1 MTLTRSLLR
10 SSFFFFR
17 RRRPRSN
24 AGRRTSPFF
33 RRRSAAADNPEPSSP
48 KVTCIGQV
56 RVKSQKKVKQCRR
69 RINGESS
76 FRSAS
81 EPSFHHWV
89 HLPSFSALLR
99 EFCCLFSCKCG
110 GCETW
115 WCGGGRRK
123 KREIIAVKCGGDE
136 EEEEEEVISNP
147 RKHVF
152 DDIEVNGDRIEVK
165 GRSFEDEFAISVP
178 PKNAL
183 LLMRCRSDPVK
194 LAAIANRISSDAA
207 RYENVAFQFHDE
219 EEDDDETSSSD
230 EVFEARVLEQ
240 VQKEMF
246 ANEAEK
252 SFMPNNERIE
262 PEEDVESNMSSFEA
276 LLETENEPKS
286 DPIADQ
292 KQEINQEKGALP
304 ECLLLMM
311 REPKLSMEVSKETW
325 VCATDFIRL
334 HPERPRRAA
343 AKADAEPPLVKK
355 RVSVEKS
362 KPRVP
367 APPKRN
373 NDAQPARSSC
383 SLPPDGKCEP
393 LVLTRCKSEPMSSA
407 AAKLMPEAGC

>member
-10 SSFFFFR
+10 SSFFFR

-24 AGRRTSPFF
+24 AGRRISPFF
-33 RRRSAAADNPEPSSP
+33 RRRSPAGDNPEPSSP

-81 EPSFHHWV
+81 VPSFQRWV
-89 HLPSFSALLR
+89 HLPCFSAVLR
-99 EFCCLFSCKCG
+99 EFFCLFRCKC
-110 GCETW
+110 ERW

-123 KREIIAVKCGGDE
+123 MEIAVKCSGE
-136 EEEEEEVISNP
+136 EEEKVNSNS
-147 RKHVF
+147 RQHVF

-165 GRSFEDEFAISVP
+165 GRSFEDECAISVP

-183 LLMRCRSDPVK
+183 LLMRCRSDPIK
-194 LAAIANRISSDAA
+194 MAAIANRISSDAA
-207 RYENVAFQFHDE
+207 RYENVAIQLQEDE
-219 EEDDDETSSSD
+219 EEEDDGDDDETSSSD

-240 VQKEMF
+240 VQKEFF
-246 ANEAEK
+246 ANEAE
-252 SFMPNNERIE
+252 NNEKTE

-276 LLETENEPKS
+276 LLETEIEPKS
-286 DPIADQ
+286 DQ
-292 KQEINQEKGALP
+292 KQEIHQEKGTLP

-325 VCATDFIRL
+325 VCSTDFIRL
-334 HPERPRRAA
+334 DPERPRRAA
-343 AKADAEPPLVKK
+343 AKADAEPPIVKK
-355 RVSVEKS
+355 MASVEKS

-367 APPKRN
+367 EPPRRN
-373 NDAQPARSSC
+373 NDSQPARSSC
-383 SLPPDGKCEP
+383 SLPADGKCEP
-393 LVLTRCKSEPMSSA
+393 LELTRCKSEPMSKA